1 MARTIYEATP
11 GALTAT
17 GDRTVATFPS
27 GLCRVDQT
35 YACPSS
41 YAATHRATL
50 AIGSAPPDSNTAPAI
65 DGLYIFPAP
74 EEIQKPDGFTEF
86 RVSAYGRTATGA
98 QNVFLQQEDKKTEF
112 VSYKVWKVSC
122 EIVVRQGEF
131 VDVNSLG
138 LEDYLEAFDFS
149 ITPGAII
156 SSTGGIYEIR
166 RVDLVWSDLRGILYN
181 VTYGIIGITEPWNQD
196 IFVHY
201 PKIII
206 STSRSFGE
214 FVEVE
219 ITTEREAAAA
229 PSKSG
234 EGGGEV

>member
-1 MARTIYEATP
+1 M
-11 GALTAT
+11 
-17 GDRTVATFPS
+17 ATFPS

-50 AIGSAPPDSNTAPAI
+50 AIGSAPPDSNTAPSV

-86 RVSAYGRTATGA
+86 RVSAYGRVATGA
-98 QNVFLQQEDKKTEF
+98 QNIFLQQEDKSTDII
-112 VSYKVWKVSC
+112 SYRVWKLTC
-122 EIVVRQGEF
+122 ETVIRQGEAL
-131 VDVNSLG
+131 DVNSLG
-138 LEDYLEAFDFS
+138 LEGYQEPFDFS
-149 ITPGAII
+149 IKPKSFINADGDA
-156 SSTGGIYEIR
+156 YEIR
-166 RVDLVWSDLRGILYN
+166 RVDLVWSNSLGLLYN
-181 VTYGIIGITEPWNQD
+181 VTYGTIGTTDSWNQD
-196 IFVHY
+196 IFIHD

-219 ITTEREAAAA
+219 ITTERETSSATPQTGVGA
-229 PSKSG
+229 G
-234 EGGGEV
+234 